1 MQSDKL
7 KRILEQI
14 QQGSLSIDDAMREF
28 KNFPYNDIGDAKLD
42 THRAIRNGFPEVIF
56 CKGKTDEQIVSI
68 FHALS
73 QASDLVIG
81 TLALPTTF
89 EKVKKEI
96 PQAIFHEKARIIQVG
111 DSPQPKTEKIITVV
125 TGGTSDIPVAEE
137 AAVTAETM
145 GNKVVRV
152 YDIGV
157 AGIHRML
164 DNKSI
169 LDSSNVI
176 IAVAGMEGALAT
188 VVSGL
193 VACPVIGVPTSVGYG
208 SSFEGLSALLSML
221 NSCAPGIAV
230 VNIDNGFGAGYIA
243 SVINLQGTTK

>member
-1 MQSDKL
+1 M
-7 KRILEQI
+7 I
-14 QQGSLSIDDAMREF
+14 QQGTLSIDDALHEF
-28 KNFPYNDIGDAKLD
+28 KNFPYNDIGCAKLD

-56 CKGKTDEQIVSI
+56 CKGKTDEQIIAI

-73 QASDLVIG
+73 KSSDLVIG
-81 TLALPTTF
+81 TLALETTF
-89 EKVKKEI
+89 EKVKAEI
-96 PQAIFHEKARIIQVG
+96 PEAIYHPQARIIQVG
-111 DSPQPKTEKIITVV
+111 KTPEPKTDNIITVV

-137 AAVTAETM
+137 ASVTAETM
-145 GNKVVRV
+145 GNKVIRV
-152 YDIGV
+152 FDIGV

-164 DNKSI
+164 DNKQV
-169 LDSSNVI
+169 LDNSNVI

-208 SSFEGLSALLSML
+208 SSFEGLSSLLSML

-243 SVINLQGTTK
+243 SVINLQGSQK

>member
-1 MQSDKL
+1 MQTKNL
-7 KRILEQI
+7 KKILEQI
-14 QQGSLSIDDAMREF
+14 QSGEISIEDAMGKF
-28 KNFPYNDIGDAKLD
+28 KNFPYEDIGFAKLD
-42 THRAIRNGFPEVIF
+42 THRTIRNGFPEVIF
-56 CKGKTDEQIVSI
+56 CKGKTDEQIVLI

-73 QASDLVIG
+73 KANDLAIG
-81 TLALPTTF
+81 TLASEETYK
-89 EKVKKEI
+89 KVQKEI
-96 PQAIFHEKARIIQVG
+96 PHAIYYKEAHIIQIG
-111 DSPQPKTEKIITVV
+111 KTPKPLTDKIITIV

-137 AAVTAETM
+137 AAVTAESM
-145 GNKVVRV
+145 GNKIVRL

-164 DNKSI
+164 DNKEF
-169 LDSSNVI
+169 LDNSNVI

-221 NSCAPGIAV
+221 NSCAPGVAV
-230 VNIDNGFGAGYIA
+230 VNIDNGFGAGYMA
-243 SVINLQGTTK
+243 SVINLQGVKL